1 MDVALSPERQ
11 QMTALNNFNEQIGEF
26 YQQAVD
32 CGRQADAQTI
42 QK

>member
-11 QMTALNNFNEQIGEF
+11 QMTASNNLNEQIREY
-26 YQQAVD
+26 YQQAMAVR
-32 CGRQADAQTI
+32 GEPMLKTI